1 VSDQGV
7 EVWSGGVNTWECDEM
22 GHLNVRFWVAKAQE
36 GLAGLAAQLG
46 MPRAFARDGE
56 STLVV
61 REQHIRF
68 LREAKPGASLH
79 MTGGVIEI
87 GESDARLLLV
97 IRHMD
102 GQPAATFQLLVDHAT
117 ARELR
122 PFPWPE
128 RILQRAK
135 ALAIDVPAYA
145 AARSIDLSPVVATAS
160 LARADELGLKRIGLG
175 VIGPAECDVFGRMR
189 PELFIGRVSDGVGR
203 LFGDVRPGPA
213 DGDPDAKIGGAV
225 LEYRVLHL
233 GWPEAGDGV
242 ELRSGFAGCD
252 ARTRRVMHWMVDPQS
267 GRPWA
272 SAEAVVVS
280 FDLERRKVVDISA
293 EAQAAFRA
301 ASPPGLAL

>member
-1 VSDQGV
+1 MSDQGV

-117 ARELR
+117 TRELR

-145 AARSIDLSPVVATAS
+145 AARSIDLSPVVPTAS

-213 DGDPDAKIGGAV
+213 DGDAKIGGAV